1 MNIVA
6 GLCWVRGGRCGRERE
21 RESVDAMPSRRVGGL
36 SFSAGTKH
44 SVALSSETHSDRY
57 RARTTTTTRIHNYK
71 LLAASKEDLSS
82 SDLYHDLPYIQPHV
96 RPRAGPVR
104 SKLNH
109 CDGFSDLSRGR
120 TKSECMIR
128 RSREIQNMFVLPLNQ
143 NIPSYPSQTSKPI
156 PPSTSTSSYLLG
168 RDEVTQ
174 YQGFRPVQ
182 ARHFR
187 QTTWTSLG
195 YQVRSALGS

>member
-1 MNIVA
+1 M
-6 GLCWVRGGRCGRERE
+6 WERERERE

-36 SFSAGTKH
+36 SFSAGSKH
-44 SVALSSETHSDRY
+44 SVALSSETDSQRHGP
-57 RARTTTTTRIHNYK
+57 RANTRSTNTTTRIINYK

-82 SDLYHDLPYIQPHV
+82 SELYHDLPYLQPRV
-96 RPRAGPVR
+96 RPRVGAVR

-156 PPSTSTSSYLLG
+156 PPSTSTSSSYLPR
-168 RDEVTQ
+168 RDEVSH

-195 YQVRSALGS
+195 YQVRSVS

>member
-1 MNIVA
+1 M
-6 GLCWVRGGRCGRERE
+6 GERERERERE

-44 SVALSSETHSDRY
+44 SVALSSATHSERY
-57 RARTTTTTRIHNYK
+57 RARTSTNTRIHNYK

-82 SDLYHDLPYIQPHV
+82 SDLYHDLPYLQPRV
-96 RPRAGPVR
+96 RPRVGAVR

-120 TKSECMIR
+120 TKSECVIR

-156 PPSTSTSSYLLG
+156 PPSTSTSSSYLPR
-168 RDEVTQ
+168 RDEVSH

-195 YQVRSALGS
+195 YQVRSALGG

>member
-1 MNIVA
+1 M
-6 GLCWVRGGRCGRERE
+6 RGGRCGRERERERE

-44 SVALSSETHSDRY
+44 SVALSSATHSERY
-57 RARTTTTTRIHNYK
+57 RARTSTNTRIHNYK

-82 SDLYHDLPYIQPHV
+82 SDLYHDLPYLQPRV
-96 RPRAGPVR
+96 RPRVGAVR

-143 NIPSYPSQTSKPI
+143 NIPGYPSHVDNPI
-156 PPSTSTSSYLLG
+156 PPSFLPRTNEMYEDQS
-168 RDEVTQ
+168 
-174 YQGFRPVQ
+174 QGFRPVQ

-195 YQVRSALGS
+195 YQVLLCVVE

>member
-1 MNIVA
+1 
-6 GLCWVRGGRCGRERE
+6 
-21 RESVDAMPSRRVGGL
+21 MPSRRVGGL

-44 SVALSSETHSDRY
+44 SVALSSETDSHRHG
-57 RARTTTTTRIHNYK
+57 ARPNTRSTITTTRINNYK

-82 SDLYHDLPYIQPHV
+82 SDLYQDLPCGQPQPHV
-96 RPRAGPVR
+96 GSRAEPVR

-120 TKSECMIR
+120 TKSECVIR

-156 PPSTSTSSYLLG
+156 PPSTSTSSSYLPR
-168 RDEVTQ
+168 RDEVAE

-195 YQVRSALGS
+195 YQVRSDQES

>member
-1 MNIVA
+1 MEV
-6 GLCWVRGGRCGRERE
+6 WERERE

-36 SFSAGTKH
+36 SFSAGSKH
-44 SVALSSETHSDRY
+44 SVALSSERDSQRHGP
-57 RARTTTTTRIHNYK
+57 RANTTTRIHNYK

-82 SDLYHDLPYIQPHV
+82 SDLYQDLPCLQPHV
-96 RPRAGPVR
+96 WSRGGAVR

-120 TKSECMIR
+120 TKSECVIR

-156 PPSTSTSSYLLG
+156 PPSSSASSSYLPR
-168 RDEVTQ
+168 RDEVSQ

-182 ARHFR
+182 PRHLR
-187 QTTWTSLG
+187 QTTWTGMG
-195 YQVRSALGS
+195 YQVRSDQQS

>member
-1 MNIVA
+1 M
-6 GLCWVRGGRCGRERE
+6 RERE
-21 RESVDAMPSRRVGGL
+21 RERVDAMPSRRVGGL

-44 SVALSSETHSDRY
+44 SVALSSETDSHRHG
-57 RARTTTTTRIHNYK
+57 ARPNTRSTNTTTRINNYK

-82 SDLYHDLPYIQPHV
+82 SDLYQDLPCGQPQPHV
-96 RPRAGPVR
+96 GSRAEPVR

-120 TKSECMIR
+120 TKSECVIR

-156 PPSTSTSSYLLG
+156 PPSTSTSSSYLPR
-168 RDEVTQ
+168 RDEVAE

-195 YQVRSALGS
+195 YQVRSDQES